1 MNLVVGVVKM
11 LKIHFVLLV
20 IGITACSPAPVAQ
33 VSNLLKYPVVES
45 AMPDKMMIAIKNVE
59 LLAKEER
66 YPPDGIPPQANRDIG
81 FADVFVHLENSQETI
96 IKLKIQKIE
105 IRNASDSKL
114 QDFSFVPQ
122 TVELKP
128 LENSELV
135 FHLSNKTGYVGQDK
149 VKAVLAYQVKNQ
161 VRVIESEAVT
171 VNNN

>member
-1 MNLVVGVVKM
+1 MIEVMMFNLSK
-11 LKIHFVLLV
+11 LFFFLVLTTC
-20 IGITACSPAPVAQ
+20 TACSPIRFSST
-33 VSNLLKYPVVES
+33 SNLPTNFMKEMN
-45 AMPDKMMIAIKNVE
+45 MPITENLPIKNITLVPR
-59 LLAKEER
+59 EER
-66 YPPDGIPPQANRDIG
+66 IPPKGVSPHPNRDIG

-96 IKLKIQKIE
+96 IKIKIQKIE

-161 VRVIESEAVT
+161 VRVIESEPVT